1 MAYLLSIDQ
10 GTTSS
15 RATLFTPQG
24 GVLATAGRTLTQHYP
39 QPGWVEHDPEEIWQG
54 VLACLQ
60 ELLACGRVPIG
71 ELAGIGITNQ
81 RETTVVWERATGRPL
96 HRAIVWQDRRTAEM
110 TGALQRAGLEPLVRE
125 RTGLLLDPYFSAS
138 KIAWLLE
145 QVPGLRGR
153 AERGEVCFG
162 TVDSWLVFRLS
173 GGRSHVTDLSN
184 ASRTMLF
191 NIRELCWDEEL
202 LRIFGVPRGMLPE
215 VLPSAARFGSTQAA
229 LLGAEIPITGIAGD
243 QQAALFGQGCFEP
256 GMAKVTFGTGAFVVM
271 NSGASGIPGEGVL
284 TTIAWQLPG
293 EAVCYALEGSI
304 FIAGAAVQWLS
315 DGLGLFEEASR
326 VEALAR
332 SVPDSGGVYF
342 VPALSGLGTPYW
354 DPYARGVIA
363 GLTGGSTGAHLA
375 RATLEAIAFQ
385 TVDAIRAMERA
396 CGLPLRE
403 LRVDG
408 GAAANNL
415 LLELQADLLGAR
427 VVRPRCT
434 ETTSLGAA
442 YLAGIGAG
450 LLDTAS
456 ISSYWE
462 LDRDFL
468 PRLEPGRRE
477 ELYRGWGRSVRLS
490 LGWAKEEPGRG

>member
-15 RATLFTPQG
+15 RATLCTPG
-24 GVLATAGRTLTQHYP
+24 GRALATAGRALTQHYP

-54 VLACLQ
+54 VLASLR
-60 ELLACGRVPIG
+60 EVLAAGGVPLR

-81 RETTVVWERATGRPL
+81 RETTVVWERASGRPL
-96 HRAIVWQDRRTAEM
+96 HRAVVWQDRR
-110 TGALQRAGLEPLVRE
+110 GAAQTDLLRSSGLEPLIRE

-138 KIAWLLE
+138 KLSWLLE
-145 QVPGLRGR
+145 HVEGLRAR

-202 LRIFGVPRGMLPE
+202 LRIFGVPRAMLPE
-215 VLPSAARFGSTQAA
+215 PLPSTALFGRTEAS
-229 LLGAEIPITGIAGD
+229 LLGAELPITGVAGD

-271 NSGASGIPGEGVL
+271 NSGDRSEPGEGVL
-284 TTIAWQLPG
+284 TTVAWQLPG
-293 EAVCYALEGSI
+293 ERVRYALEGSI
-304 FIAGAAVQWLS
+304 FIAGAAVQWLA
-315 DGLGLFEEASR
+315 DGLGLLPSASR
-326 VEALAR
+326 VEELAR

-354 DPYARGVIA
+354 DPHARGVIA

-385 TVDAIRAMERA
+385 TVDAIRAMERSS
-396 CGLPLRE
+396 GLALRE

-408 GAAANNL
+408 GAAANDL
-415 LLELQADLLGAR
+415 LLEFQADLLG
-427 VVRPRCT
+427 VPVQRPRCT

-450 LLDTAS
+450 LIDTGA
-456 ISSYWE
+456 IREQWE
-462 LDRDFL
+462 LEREFR
-468 PRLEPGRRE
+468 PTMEPGRRE
-477 ELYRGWGRSVRLS
+477 ELYRGWQRCVRLS
-490 LGWAKEEPGRG
+490 LGWARETQV

>member
-1 MAYLLSIDQ
+1 MTYLLAIDQ

-15 RATLFTPQG
+15 RATLFTPEG
-24 GVLATAGRTLTQHYP
+24 RVLATAGRSLTQHFP
-39 QPGWVEHDPEEIWQG
+39 RPGWVEHDPEEIWQG
-54 VLACLQ
+54 VLACLK
-60 ELLACGRVPIG
+60 EALAGGRLPTG

-96 HRAIVWQDRRTAEM
+96 YRAIVWQDRRSAEM
-110 TGALQRAGLEPLVRE
+110 TGALKRAGIEPLIRE

-145 QVPGLRGR
+145 HVPGLRP
-153 AERGEVCFG
+153 AAQAGEACFG

-202 LRIFGVPRGMLPE
+202 LRLFGVPRAMLPE
-215 VLPSAARFGSTQAA
+215 VLPSTGCFGSTQRE
-229 LLGAEIPITGIAGD
+229 LLGTEIPITGIAGD

-271 NSGASGIPGEGVL
+271 NSGESGSPGEGVL

-293 EAVCYALEGSI
+293 EKVCYAQEGSI
-304 FIAGAAVQWLS
+304 FIAGAAVQWLA
-315 DGLGLFEEASR
+315 DGLGLFDGASR

-332 SVPDSGGVYF
+332 GVPDSGGVYF

-363 GLTGGSTGAHLA
+363 GLTQGSTAAHLA

-396 CGLPLRE
+396 SGLSLRE

-442 YLAGIGAG
+442 CLAGIGAG
-450 LLDTAS
+450 VLDS
-456 ISSYWE
+456 GSLGKLWE
-462 LDRDFL
+462 LDREFL
-468 PRLEPGRRE
+468 PTMEAGRRE
-477 ELYRGWGRSVRLS
+477 ELYRGWGRSVRLT
-490 LGWAKEEPGRG
+490 LGWAREGASG